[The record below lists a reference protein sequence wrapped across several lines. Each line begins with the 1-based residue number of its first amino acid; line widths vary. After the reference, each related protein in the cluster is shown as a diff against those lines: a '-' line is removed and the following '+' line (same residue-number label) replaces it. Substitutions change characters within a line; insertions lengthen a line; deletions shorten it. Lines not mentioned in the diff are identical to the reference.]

1 MKRDITMIPGD
12 RDRPA
17 AVFIHGLGMD
27 KRIWESPDEARV
39 LGGKFPVNLFVGKEP
54 KPGMREEDGQREISR
69 GLFLGEP
76 LTNLTT
82 LFHSLRG
89 QGCTVIT
96 WSEQRPSAEIDS
108 AVSEL
113 KDIVAMAGDC
123 GKAGVVLIG
132 HSRGGLVARK
142 YLAGGDKRIRCLVT
156 LATPHKG
163 SRMAR
168 WVEYITPLT
177 SLIHNFLPDSEKGTA
192 TYAAK
197 KIFDF
202 LRSKAVKELLPD
214 SRFFRSL
221 GDDTASRGVYC
232 LSVGGNN
239 PTLFSV
245 YRRVIERI
253 RDGEEERFIAK
264 SLRVFSVPDILEK
277 VIPARLFPDEMKQ
290 GKGDGFVSTESSRLP
305 WSDEHYDFD
314 VNHAGIL
321 FDGRVSQVVVDALNH
336 L

>member
-1 MKRDITMIPGD
+1 
-12 RDRPA
+12 
-17 AVFIHGLGMD
+17 
-27 KRIWESPDEARV
+27 
-39 LGGKFPVNLFVGKEP
+39 
-54 KPGMREEDGQREISR
+54 MREEDGQREISR

-96 WSEQRPSAEIDS
+96 WSQQRPSAEIDS

-113 KDIVAMAGDC
+113 KDIVAMFEGYS
-123 GKAGVVLIG
+123 KAGMVLIG

-168 WVEYITPLT
+168 WVEYMNPLT
-177 SLIHNFLPDSEKGTA
+177 SLIHHFLPVSEEGTVL
-192 TYAAK
+192 YAAK
-197 KIFDF
+197 KTFAF

-221 GDDTASRGVYC
+221 EDDTAHRGVHY

-245 YRRVIERI
+245 YRRVIERT
-253 RDGEEERFIAK
+253 RNDDKERFMVK
-264 SLRVFSVPDILEK
+264 PLRVFSVPDILEQ

-290 GKGDGFVSTESSRLP
+290 GKGDGFVSAESSRLP

-321 FDGRVSQVVVDALNH
+321 FDERVKQVVVDAFNH

>member
-1 MKRDITMIPGD
+1 MKRDITMIKGD
-12 RDRPA
+12 RDRPVA
-17 AVFIHGLGMD
+17 IFIHGLGMD
-27 KRIWESPDEARV
+27 KRIWESPNESRV

-54 KPGMREEDGQREISR
+54 KPEMRGGDEQGEISR

-82 LFHSLRG
+82 LFHSLKER
-89 QGCTVIT
+89 GCTVVT
-96 WSEQRPSAEIDS
+96 WSQQRPSAEIDS

-113 KDIVAMAGDC
+113 KDIVVMFGDYS
-123 GKAGVVLIG
+123 KAGMILIG

-168 WVEYITPLT
+168 WVEYMTPLT
-177 SLIHNFLPDSEKGTA
+177 SLIHHFLPDSEKGTV

-197 KIFDF
+197 KTFDF
-202 LRSKAVKELLPD
+202 LRSMAVKELLPD
-214 SRFFRSL
+214 SRFFISL
-221 GDDTASRGVYC
+221 DDTARRGVYY
-232 LSVGGNN
+232 LSAGGNN

-245 YRRVIERI
+245 YRRVIARTW
-253 RDGEEERFIAK
+253 DSQKERFIVK
-264 SLRVFSVPDILEK
+264 PRRVFSVPDILEK
-277 VIPARLFPDEMKQ
+277 VIPPRLFPDEMKQ

-305 WSDEHYDFD
+305 WSDAHYDFD

-321 FDGRVSQVVVDALNH
+321 FDERVKQVVADALNH

>member
-1 MKRDITMIPGD
+1 MKHDVTMIQGD
-12 RDRPA
+12 RDRPT

-39 LGGKFPVNLFVGKEP
+39 LGGRFPVNLFMGREP
-54 KPGMREEDGQREISR
+54 KPEMKEGGEQGEISR

-76 LTNLTT
+76 LTGLST
-82 LFHSLRG
+82 LFHSLRE
-89 QGCTVIT
+89 QGYTVIT
-96 WSEQRPSAEIDS
+96 WSQQRPSAEIDS

-113 KDIVAMAGDC
+113 KDIVTMFEDYGRAGM
-123 GKAGVVLIG
+123 VLIG

-142 YLAGGDKRIRCLVT
+142 YLASGDKRIRCLVT

-177 SLIHNFLPDSEKGTA
+177 SLIHHFLPDSEKGTVI
-192 TYAAK
+192 YAAK
-197 KIFDF
+197 RTFDF

-214 SRFFRSL
+214 SRVFRSL
-221 GDDTASRGVYC
+221 DDDTARKGVYY

-245 YRRVIERI
+245 YRRVIEPI
-253 RDGEEERFIAK
+253 RDGGEERFMVNP
-264 SLRVFSVPDILEK
+264 LRVFSVPDILEK

-290 GKGDGFVSTESSRLP
+290 GKGDGFVSVESSMLP
-305 WSDEHYDFD
+305 WSDEHHDVA

-321 FDGRVSQVVVDALNH
+321 FDERVKRVVVDALNH